1 MDKQIMLEDALRR
14 DGLSFDQAVLTAAE
28 ILACYP
34 AELQEIALEW
44 AETGEIPDK
53 TINNM
58 ELIKVHKTINHDFIS
73 TLRLLHVFV
82 TDPRR
87 GYILFQVYARRS
99 PRR

>member
-1 MDKQIMLEDALRR
+1 MDKQIILEDALRR
-14 DGLSFDQAVLTAAE
+14 DGLSFDQAALTAAE
-28 ILACYP
+28 ILTCYP

-58 ELIKVHKTINHDFIS
+58 ELIKMHKTINHDFIS

-82 TDPRR
+82 TDPGR
-87 GYILFQVYARRS
+87 GYILFQGYARRS